1 MLGKTKGINA
11 ESKTVVAKSFVVF
24 SGSEVQILA
33 QQQHDDLRES
43 RNNRKRVKHDST
55 ATLEGFAQR

>member
-1 MLGKTKGINA
+1 MLGETAGINA

-24 SGSEVQILA
+24 EGSEVQILT

-43 RNNRKRVKHDST
+43 RNHRKRVKYDYST
-55 ATLEGFAQR
+55 ALEGLA